1 MRCYPDPIVIGTGA
15 PVLNWGMAMFGSKT
29 ETVAQRVE
37 QEIRKAIVTLEFL
50 PGTPLSEKELAER
63 FGVSRQPVREAL
75 IALARA
81 ELVEVRPRRGTRVV
95 RISAD
100 HMRQSRFV
108 RESLEV
114 AVVRRAAEGFDP
126 EVRRRIDDI
135 LAAQEIHAADNAHY
149 AFQREDQAFHAALAE
164 GAGFPAAWEAL
175 TDIKAH
181 LDRVCHLTLP
191 LPETLPKLV
200 GQHRAVMA
208 AIDAHDADAAEA
220 AMRAHLSE
228 ILRALPEVEKT
239 YGYLFIHPELD
250 R

>member
-1 MRCYPDPIVIGTGA
+1 
-15 PVLNWGMAMFGSKT
+15 MFVSKA
-29 ETVAQRVE
+29 ETAAQRVE
-37 QEIRKAIVTLEFL
+37 HEIRKAIVTLEFL

-81 ELVEVRPRRGTRVV
+81 ELVETKPRRGTRVS

-100 HMRQSRFV
+100 RMRQQRFV

-114 AVVRRAAEGFDP
+114 AVVRRACESFDP
-126 EVRRRIDDI
+126 DVRRRIDAI
-135 LAAQEIHAADNAHY
+135 LAAQEVHAEAHAHY
-149 AFQREDQAFHAALAE
+149 LFQREDQAFHAALAE
-164 GAGFPAAWEAL
+164 GAGYPTAWEAL

-191 LPETLPKLV
+191 VPETLPLLV
-200 GQHRAVMA
+200 RQHRAVMA

-220 AMRAHLSE
+220 AMRAHLAE
-228 ILRALPEVEKT
+228 ILQALPEVEKT
-239 YGYLFIHPELD
+239 YGYLFMRPELD

>member
-1 MRCYPDPIVIGTGA
+1 
-15 PVLNWGMAMFGSKT
+15 MFVSKT

-63 FGVSRQPVREAL
+63 YGVSRQPVREAL

-81 ELVEVRPRRGTRVV
+81 ELVEIRSRRGTRVV

-100 HMRQSRFV
+100 RMRQARFV
-108 RESLEV
+108 RESLES
-114 AVVRRAAEGFDP
+114 AVVRRACEGFDP
-126 EVRRRIDDI
+126 DVRRRIDAI
-135 LAAQEIHAADNAHY
+135 LAAQEVHAAAHAHY
-149 AFQREDQAFHAALAE
+149 LFQREDQAFHAALAE
-164 GAGFPAAWEAL
+164 GAGFPTAWEAL

-181 LDRVCHLTLP
+181 IDRVCHLTLP
-191 LPETLPKLV
+191 MPETLPHLV
-200 GQHRAVMA
+200 EQHRAVMA
-208 AIDAHDADAAEA
+208 AIDARDPDAAEA

-228 ILRALPEVEKT
+228 ILQALPEVEKT
-239 YGYLFIHPELD
+239 YGYLFVNPEYD